1 MRVAGAQT
9 FVVMA
14 HATFNRDAA
23 LLTRLALEAGLP
35 TVHEW
40 LKWRGYGP
48 SRDELRRRT
57 AYVVAHSSEVSP
69 RAICRSI
76 PQSILGRADEV
87 IECGDATS
95 WAPRLA
101 LTRPGAS
108 PRTHKHRAGQP
119 LPRKASSA
127 VISVA
132 RSAKAAAR

>member
-23 LLTRLALEAGLP
+23 LLTGLALEAGLP
-35 TVHEW
+35 TVREW
-40 LKWRGYGP
+40 AEMARLRAKPRRAAAPHSVRCCPFFRG
-48 SRDELRRRT
+48 
-57 AYVVAHSSEVSP
+57 VSP
-69 RAICRSI
+69 GDLPID
-76 PQSILGRADEV
+76 QSILGRADEV

>member
-23 LLTRLALEAGLP
+23 LLTGLALEAGLP

-76 PQSILGRADEV
+76 NRSSAGPTKSSNA
-87 IECGDATS
+87 AT
-95 WAPRLA
+95 PPHGLLA
-101 LTRPGAS
+101 LPSRAQELHRGRINTVPGS
-108 PRTHKHRAGQP
+108 RCREKLR
-119 LPRKASSA
+119 R
-127 VISVA
+127 
-132 RSAKAAAR
+132 R